1 MIGAIFSVINAIDS
15 YREYRRIRDEVR
27 EKIKKIK
34 KEETYKKMDNDLK
47 ELHDQYEKALR
58 GEE

>member
-15 YREYRRIRDEVR
+15 YRKYRRIRDEVR